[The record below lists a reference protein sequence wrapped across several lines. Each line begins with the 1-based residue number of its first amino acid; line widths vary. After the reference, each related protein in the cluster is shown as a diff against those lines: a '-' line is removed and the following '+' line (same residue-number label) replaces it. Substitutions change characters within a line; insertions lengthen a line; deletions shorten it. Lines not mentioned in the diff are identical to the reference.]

1 MISDEREIQQ
11 EINPLVE
18 TATAMIV
25 ATVQDKERVVLF
37 VKDINASIK
46 KVKDFFSPMKTAAQA
61 AHKAICG
68 RENEVLGRAE
78 DAKRLALGKVSIYD
92 QEQEK
97 IRLAEEAKLR
107 EKALKDHEKALEK
120 AQAKLNSILSKS
132 TDSQETIDLLN
143 MELGRDDLND
153 IERQKIE
160 SQIEIQTAILENN
173 QEKFDEV
180 QARVQE
186 PVFMEP
192 VIVPKAERVAGSVTV
207 KDYEIQITNP
217 LAVFKA
223 IGAGILPLSCGKV
236 IDNEIKKFVK
246 MHGGAKQVPG
256 VAYRAITKTHVR

>member
-1 MISDEREIQQ
+1 MTQTAKAIPMTNEKDLQST
-11 EINPLVE
+11 INPLVE
-18 TATAMIV
+18 TATMMIV
-25 ATVQDKERVVLF
+25 KTVQDKESAVLF
-37 VKDINASIK
+37 VRDINESIK
-46 KVKDFFSPMKTAAQA
+46 KVVEFFKPMKSAAAA
-61 AHKAICG
+61 AHKAVCA
-68 RENEVLGRAE
+68 RENEVLAKAQ
-78 DAKRLALGKVSIYD
+78 DAKGVILLKVSSFD

-120 AQAKLNSILSKS
+120 AQANLDFILSKS

-143 MELGRDDLND
+143 MELARDDLND

-160 SQIEIQTAILENN
+160 SQIEIQAAILENN

-192 VIVPKAERVAGSVTV
+192 VIVPKAEHVAGSVTV

-223 IGAGILPLSCGKV
+223 IGAGILPISCGKV
-236 IDNEIKKFVK
+236 IDNEIRNLSRCMVE
-246 MHGGAKQVPG
+246 
-256 VAYRAITKTHVR
+256 